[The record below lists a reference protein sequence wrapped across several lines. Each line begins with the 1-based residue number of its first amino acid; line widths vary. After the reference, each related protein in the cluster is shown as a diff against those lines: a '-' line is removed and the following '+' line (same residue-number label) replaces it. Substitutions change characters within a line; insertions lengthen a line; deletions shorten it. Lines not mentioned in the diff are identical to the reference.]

1 MTRLTDEVL
10 MAYAD
15 GVLPPDEAARVAIAL
30 ETDIDARAA
39 VEEFRRT
46 AALSRAA
53 FADVLAE
60 PVPETIVRTV
70 LASGTRTAGVTDLA
84 RHRQSRF
91 PHWRTALP
99 LAASLALV
107 IGLAAALFLRSIPS
121 DAPTQIIALGPVEP
135 AAPLASVLE
144 KHPSGVPVPPAGR
157 EGDSAGRL
165 MAIATFRDRKSRI
178 CREVELLDKSMQPRT
193 AAVACRDPAR
203 GTWSVEGVARI
214 ATTAPSGGSDFV
226 PSGAEEKDA
235 LDGLLAILG
244 ATRALSA
251 EEEQRLMAQGWR

>member
-15 GVLPPDEAARVAIAL
+15 GALPPAEAARVATSL

-53 FADVLAE
+53 FADVLVE
-60 PVPETIVRTV
+60 PVPAPIVRAV
-70 LASGTRTAGVTDLA
+70 LTSGTRTAGVTDLA
-84 RHRQSRF
+84 RHRQSRL

-107 IGLAAALFLRSIPS
+107 IGLAAVLFLRSVPS
-121 DAPTQIIALGPVEP
+121 SAPAQIIALGPVEP
-135 AAPLASVLE
+135 EAPLAAVLE
-144 KHPSGVPVPPAGR
+144 KHPGGTPFLLTGR
-157 EGDSAGRL
+157 EGQTADRL
-165 MAIATFRDRKSRI
+165 MAVATFRDRKARI
-178 CREVELLDKSMQPRT
+178 CREVELLDKSMQPHT

-235 LDGLLAILG
+235 LDGLLTILG
-244 ATRALSA
+244 ATRALPA
-251 EEEQRLMAQGWR
+251 EEEQRLMRQGWK